1 MRVLMVSTEY
11 PPMTGGIGRYTSNL
25 TNALQKQGLEVY
37 VACDYKGDGN
47 FSGIYPENKQNSEVL
62 LRIVEKLK
70 PDLVHI
76 QFDPG
81 LYGLMLSTTMMSR
94 KGRTHID
101 LFYYKCKTP
110 IITTFHSVY
119 TLKEWIKNTVL
130 IKRVGRT
137 GRLGVPARIAVRA
150 WKRFLD
156 YRSFQNLNREKLEL
170 SRSGIVFSHYMYK
183 LLGGGEIIYHGADPA
198 LSDIPNKNEAR
209 AFFSLPQQLFGETS
223 KTHRIVLALGFNTA
237 TKGWDMLQKMH
248 IPDEWTMVV
257 NSSKAYY
264 NTENIEWSWNKTS
277 NKNVIDI
284 QRGYLSEEELS
295 MLFYASDAVVLPY
308 SVTSGSGVMF
318 DAIAHGLPFVA
329 TDLEFFREFSS
340 QNLGITV
347 KRNADSFSKGLQELH
362 RNYSKYAQAVN
373 DFKGKLKWSDVAKD
387 HLKIYKKAMQ
397 KTNHLQR
404 DNISASF

>member
-1 MRVLMVSTEY
+1 
-11 PPMTGGIGRYTSNL
+11 
-25 TNALQKQGLEVY
+25 
-37 VACDYKGDGN
+37 
-47 FSGIYPENKQNSEVL
+47 
-62 LRIVEKLK
+62 
-70 PDLVHI
+70 
-76 QFDPG
+76 
-81 LYGLMLSTTMMSR
+81 MLSTTMMSR
-94 KGRTHID
+94 KGGTYID

-119 TLKEWIKNTVL
+119 TLREWIKNAVL
-130 IKRVGRT
+130 TKRVGRT

-198 LSDIPNKNEAR
+198 ISNNPNKNEAR
-209 AFFSLPQQLFGETS
+209 AFFSLPQQLFGEAS
-223 KTHRIVLALGFNTA
+223 KTHRIVLALGFKTA
-237 TKGWDMLQKMH
+237 TKGWDILQKMH
-248 IPDEWTMVV
+248 MPDEWTMVV

-318 DAIAHGLPFVA
+318 DALAHGLPFVA

-347 KRNADSFSKGLQELH
+347 KRNPASFSNGLRELNE
-362 RNYSKYAQAVN
+362 NYSKFTQAVN
-373 DFKGKLKWSDVAKD
+373 DFKGKLIWSIVAKE
-387 HLKIYKKAMQ
+387 HLKIYKKA
-397 KTNHLQR
+397 T
-404 DNISASF
+404 SARNK